1 MKNKPNAFTVNTL
14 DQAKVIISESKTL
27 KKKPILHFKN
37 YILKGFGPDF
47 ILTFQNILKS
57 KFGNTSFKIFIDC
70 GFDSSLCIR
79 MATKKIDFIKLRGN
93 LAVLKKVK
101 NITKKNTV
109 LLNPS
114 FNIVDCRH
122 LKNVNL
128 KFKKLYFRKKNENR
142 RQSN

>member
-1 MKNKPNAFTVNTL
+1 MVLIVALVYVWL
-14 DQAKVIISESKTL
+14 Q
-27 KKKPILHFKN
+27 
-37 YILKGFGPDF
+37 
-47 ILTFQNILKS
+47 
-57 KFGNTSFKIFIDC
+57 
-70 GFDSSLCIR
+70 
-79 MATKKIDFIKLRGN
+79 KKIDFIKLRGN
-93 LAVLKKVK
+93 LTVLKKVK

-114 FNIVDCRH
+114 FNIVECRH